1 MKKPYLILL
10 LILGSCQKRG
20 MDSASMFSKSGD
32 LKDKI
37 AFVNMIDSSFSDK
50 KWDVAEELTQSIQ
63 KEIARKDTLY
73 VVPCGTEL
81 ELSSHKNPF
90 SKETSWL
97 DHHFSNVKYVAF
109 TELLKYQQDLLK
121 AGMTHNLEMALRVRI
136 FANTEN
142 GFKPI
147 LQEIITQKYLIP
159 TLLTHTI
166 NLQPSY
172 KSQGYEISP
181 LGVTHQSFANMVA
194 KRIRD
199 YTKNNPQ

>member
-1 MKKPYLILL
+1 MKKHYLL
-10 LILGSCQKRG
+10 LVLLFSSCQKRG

-37 AFVNMIDSSFSDK
+37 AFVKMIDSSFSEN
-50 KWDVAEELTQSIQ
+50 KWDLCEELSENIQ

-73 VVPCGTEL
+73 VLPCGQEI
-81 ELSSHKNPF
+81 ELSAQKNPF
-90 SKETSWL
+90 AQNPLWL
-97 DHHFSNVKYVAF
+97 NDHFSHVKYVAF
-109 TELLKYQQDLLK
+109 TELLKYEQNQLK
-121 AGMTHNLEMALRVRI
+121 TGVTHNLEIALRVRL
-136 FANTEN
+136 FANTQN

-147 LQEIITQKYLIP
+147 LQEIVTQKYLIP
-159 TLLTHTI
+159 TLLTQTI

-181 LGVTHQSFANMVA
+181 LGVTHQSFASLVA